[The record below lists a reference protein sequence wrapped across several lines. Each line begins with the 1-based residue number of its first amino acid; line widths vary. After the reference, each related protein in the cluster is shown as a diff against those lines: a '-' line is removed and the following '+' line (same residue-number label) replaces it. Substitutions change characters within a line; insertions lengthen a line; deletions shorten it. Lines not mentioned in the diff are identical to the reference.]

1 MLCSVSF
8 FLSFLLAFNP
18 LNSKFE
24 VDSSVRSQVKRG
36 LKISK
41 LGHVTS
47 ARALGVSCV
56 SYAGSVHPVLVY
68 QIWSVYLDSFES
80 YKGVPK
86 FWNWVISH

>member
-1 MLCSVSF
+1 MHYYVMFCFFLSF
-8 FLSFLLAFNP
+8 FLSCFQP
-18 LNSKFE
+18 TQLNLWSVLYLYTKFE
-24 VDSSVRSQVKRG
+24 VVRSQVKRG

-68 QIWSVYLDSFES
+68 QI
-80 YKGVPK
+80 
-86 FWNWVISH
+86 